1 MAVGARIPAPGPAR
15 GGLPWPAAVLPP
27 GFVVRGADSAQAPRK
42 GSDKDPD
49 EESPD
54 SLPRENL
61 MEIRGNTPEPR
72 RSEARPGAADP
83 AQTAGAA
90 GKSER
95 EIAASTE
102 RVEGARQERARGEA
116 ARRAAQ
122 ADEARPRAE
131 GPERADRADRADREE
146 LARRRYARRSNQAQG
161 PDRLEVS
168 SQADRLA
175 RIETAL
181 RAERPQPVSPE
192 RLAELR
198 SAYREGRLNT
208 MELIVRSA
216 DRLLAGDE
224 GEIAAAERQ
233 G

>member
-1 MAVGARIPAPGPAR
+1 
-15 GGLPWPAAVLPP
+15 
-27 GFVVRGADSAQAPRK
+27 
-42 GSDKDPD
+42 
-49 EESPD
+49 
-54 SLPRENL
+54 
-61 MEIRGNTPEPR
+61 MEIRGKTPEPR
-72 RSEARPGAADP
+72 RTEMRSGAADP

-90 GKSER
+90 GRSER

-102 RVEGARQERARGEA
+102 RVEGTRQERARGEA
-116 ARRAAQ
+116 ARQPGEEGRAAETRSQ
-122 ADEARPRAE
+122 AEALRT
-131 GPERADRADRADREE
+131 PERVDRADREE
-146 LARRRYARRSNQAQG
+146 LARRRAARRANQAQG
-161 PDRLEVS
+161 ADRLEVS

-175 RIETAL
+175 RLETAL

-224 GEIAAAERQ
+224 GEIASAAPRA
-233 G
+233 